1 MALTVTAINAA
12 KSKDK
17 PYKLTDGLGLY
28 LLVKETGGRLWR
40 MNYSFLGKQNG
51 VGPWGRTGIRPRI

>member
-1 MALTVTAINAA
+1 MMALTVTAINAA

-28 LLVKETGGRLWR
+28 LLVKENGGAGSASGWA
-40 MNYSFLGKQNG
+40 
-51 VGPWGRTGIRPRI
+51 RPG